1 MANIDVTCIFMVLVD
16 RLTVDYDII
25 YCLSMQYSI
34 FLVNLIRYGIE
45 LLKNTKRL
53 RGYGLRPM
61 LNANNESN
69 NRKIAVTT

>member
-1 MANIDVTCIFMVLVD
+1 
-16 RLTVDYDII
+16 
-25 YCLSMQYSI
+25 MQYSI

-61 LNANNESN
+61 LNADNESN
-69 NRKIAVTT
+69 NKKTAVTT

>member
-1 MANIDVTCIFMVLVD
+1 MVLVD

-53 RGYGLRPM
+53 RGYGYVPC
-61 LNANNESN
+61 
-69 NRKIAVTT
+69 